1 MIIWYDILF
10 AVNTV
15 SKSLQKEDM
24 QIDVAINQLKGLTSF
39 FENYR
44 ENGFVFAMIS
54 AKEIAN
60 EMEIE
65 PKFHEK
71 RIIRRK
77 NKFGENNNEEKIL
90 SPEDSFRIDYF
101 VYIVDQAISSITNRF
116 EQFQFYEN
124 IFGFLFNFEKL
135 KSLDD
140 ESLKSY
146 CINLENILKYDMF
159 SDIDGLDL
167 FSELKVLKEV
177 LHMERNSPLDI
188 LNYIKKV
195 DSFPNAFVAYRI
207 LLTVPVTVA
216 SAERSFSKLKLIK
229 SYLRTTMSQ
238 ERLNGLAILAIEKNL
253 LAKLEYKIL
262 INNFA
267 SQKARRIKFN

>member
-15 SKSLQKEDM
+15 SKNLQKEDM

-44 ENGFVFAMIS
+44 ENCFVSAMIS

-90 SPEDSFRIDYF
+90 SPVDSFRIDYF
-101 VYIVDQAISSITNRF
+101 VYLVDQAISSITNRF

-167 FSELKVLKEV
+167 FSKLKVLKEV

-207 LLTVPVTVA
+207 LLTVPVTIA